1 MEKPVTRAI
10 RRSLS
15 GAVAL
20 LATAMPA
27 TVAHAL
33 QFNLNYGNGIE
44 GTLNT
49 SITAGAAMRMQGRA
63 VDLVSKSN
71 NDPNVCGGAKQS
83 CQGVYRDQF
92 YPAAAL
98 AAAPGQATNNA
109 DDGNWNY
116 DKYHL
121 TQAPI
126 KLTQDLKL
134 TYGDFGFFGRWLYYY
149 DFVNNDFTEYHPN
162 RIIPDGLPGGNA
174 SAVRNSSTGCGMPGA
189 DPNTCN
195 PNPLFLEGTYGRG
208 GVVRNKRSD
217 GEVLSQI
224 GTDFQLLDAYLYGQ
238 IPLPAEHKLTFKV
251 GRLAVN
257 WGQSTVLVFNS
268 VNQANPINLNNF
280 LRVGNV
286 LSSAEEVF
294 VPTGMVFLSTEPF
307 TNATLEGFYGYE
319 WKPVEIPAP
328 GTYMSFLDIG
338 TNNAVMNAGI
348 NFGGGAEDPFRV
360 ASPQANPLSG
370 LTNTTITLERLEDNE
385 PKQTGQWGAS
395 FRYYADWLNNGTDF
409 GLFFMN
415 YHSKLPYASFY
426 SSDESCARKG
436 GVHGQNMI
444 TGMEGQDINAYDG
457 PSLILACPDLPV
469 LHPNDPENATSSAV
483 PIDTVKLRLEYPEN
497 IRMFGLS
504 FATTAGD
511 YSVQGE
517 VAYRPALPMQVDPE
531 DLVFMALNPML
542 SRCHDPNLERTPLS
556 VVDLNAATSVLTDL
570 LQRLGLPVGVPNVT
584 PFGTGCSGSTT
595 GIGTD
600 SNGDMV
606 THAPSDFQ
614 AGPGVN
620 PYKDTF
626 DLIIGHA
633 DGSARSF
640 PSFIS
645 AYRGYKPGEVPGNTY
660 IQGWETFKSF
670 QFNLGLTKVIGA
682 TDNFIGADQVIMLY
696 EFGANWSPNM
706 PSMDVL
712 QIEGPGTY
720 YHASAGADGSGAD
733 GGRQACAHTVDCNIG
748 PDGLRFN
755 PHQQDTR
762 GYADRFS
769 WGYRVVS
776 IMRYE
781 SVLPG
786 ISLAPFLLWWHDVH
800 GTEPDPSNQFLEGRK
815 IIQSNLEVRYKEA
828 LSFTAG
834 YTWFMGGGEYNL
846 WRDRDNAQ
854 VFVKYQF

>member
-1 MEKPVTRAI
+1 MEKPGTRAF
-10 RRSLS
+10 RLSLLCATS
-15 GAVAL
+15 L
-20 LATAMPA
+20 LLPTTA
-27 TVAHAL
+27 AHAI
-33 QFNLNYGNGIE
+33 QFSLDYGSGVE

-49 SITAGAAMRMQGRA
+49 SITAGVAMRMQGRA

-71 NDPNVCGGAKQS
+71 NNPNVCGGARQS
-83 CQGVYRDQF
+83 CQGVYKDQF
-92 YPAAAL
+92 YPAASL
-98 AAAPGQATNNA
+98 ANAPGQATNNA

-116 DKYHL
+116 DRYHL
-121 TQAPI
+121 TQGPI

-149 DFVNNDFTEYHPN
+149 DFVNNDFTEYHPD
-162 RIIPDGLPGGNA
+162 RITRQNMD
-174 SAVRNSSTGCGMPGA
+174 AVRNANTGCGQPGA
-189 DPNTCN
+189 NVNTCN
-195 PNPLFLEGTYGRG
+195 PNPLFFDGTYGAG
-208 GVVRNKRSD
+208 GVVRNKRTD
-217 GEVLSQI
+217 GETLTQI

-238 IPLPAEHKLTFKV
+238 IPLPADHRLTFKV

-268 VNQANPINLNNF
+268 INQANPINLNNF

-307 TNATLEGFYGYE
+307 TNTTLEGFYGLE

-328 GTYMSFLDIG
+328 GSFMSFLDIG
-338 TNNAVMNAGI
+338 TNNAVMHAGI
-348 NFGGGAEDPFRV
+348 NFGGGAEDPDRV
-360 ASPQANPLSG
+360 ATPQANPLSG
-370 LTNTTITLERLEDNE
+370 LTNTTITLRRLEDNE
-385 PKQTGQWGAS
+385 PRKTGQFGAS
-395 FRYYADWLNNGTDF
+395 FRYYADWLNNGTDI
-409 GLFFMN
+409 GAFFMN

-426 SSDESCARKG
+426 ASDESCARKG
-436 GVHGQNMI
+436 ADHSVDGGA
-444 TGMEGQDINAYDG
+444 DIDAYDG
-457 PSLILACPDLPV
+457 ISLLAACPDLPV
-469 LHPNDPENATSSAV
+469 VHPTDPAAATSNAV
-483 PIDTVKLRLEYPEN
+483 PIDTVRLRLEYPED

-504 FATTAGD
+504 FATTLGD
-511 YSVQGE
+511 YSIQGE
-517 VAYRPALPMQVDPE
+517 VAYRPNLPLQVDPE
-531 DLVFMALNPML
+531 DLVFAALQPML
-542 SRCHDPNLERTPLS
+542 SRCHNPDLERIAPS
-556 VVDLNAATSVLTDL
+556 PVDVTEATTLLTGL
-570 LQRLGLPVGVPNVT
+570 IQSLGLPLGVPNLS
-584 PFGTGCSGSTT
+584 PAGQGCSGSST
-595 GIGTD
+595 GVGTD
-600 SNGDMV
+600 VSGN
-606 THAPSDFQ
+606 TILYAPSDFV
-614 AGPGVN
+614 AAPGVN

-640 PSFIS
+640 PSFVG
-645 AYRGYKPGEVPGNTY
+645 AYRGYAAGEVPAHEY
-660 IQGWETFKSF
+660 LRGWETFKSY

-682 TDNFIGADQVIMLY
+682 TDNWIGADQVIMLY
-696 EFGANWSPNM
+696 EAGANWTPGL

-733 GGRQACAHTVDCNIG
+733 GGRQACAATVDCSVG

-755 PHQQDTR
+755 PHQQDTD

-769 WGYRVVS
+769 WGYRIVS
-776 IMRYE
+776 IVRYE

-786 ISLAPFLLWWHDVH
+786 ISLAPFFLWWHDVH

-834 YTWFMGGGEYNL
+834 YTWFMGGGQYNL

-854 VFVKYQF
+854 FFVKYQF